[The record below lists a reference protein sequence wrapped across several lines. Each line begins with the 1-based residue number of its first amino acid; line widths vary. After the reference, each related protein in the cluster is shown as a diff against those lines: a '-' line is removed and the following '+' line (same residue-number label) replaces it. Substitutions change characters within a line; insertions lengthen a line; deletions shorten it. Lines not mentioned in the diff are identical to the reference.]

1 MTTKKRL
8 RFKTVD
14 PMYKYIEAGAALSEE
29 HFEDVRDNVGTNI
42 SAKNKNYCELTALYW
57 IWKHSTADME
67 GEY

>member
-1 MTTKKRL
+1 
-8 RFKTVD
+8 
-14 PMYKYIEAGAALSEE
+14 MYKYIEAGAALSEE